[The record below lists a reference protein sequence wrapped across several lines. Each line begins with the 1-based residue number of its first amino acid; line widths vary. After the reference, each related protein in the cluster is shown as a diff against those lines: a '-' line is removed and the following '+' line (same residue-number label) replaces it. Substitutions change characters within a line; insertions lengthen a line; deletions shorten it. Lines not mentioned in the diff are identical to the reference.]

1 MACELWGGL
10 KSEEMIKRINELK
23 AHDIKFEDVWID
35 AGWYPC
41 DYVWQKTGTWRHNEE
56 NFPRGLKPIG
66 DRCKEIGME
75 FLLWFEPER
84 IQVGT
89 EFAEAHPQ
97 WCLKSTIGE
106 ADNPY
111 LLVNL
116 GDAACCEFVTD
127 MLDGF
132 IARHFNQITE
142 CGKLLDP
149 ISDKLTQVAVL
160 IALATRYRELLP
172 LVILCVIKETCQAIG
187 GVIMIKRRNTVQGSL
202 WFGKL
207 STVVF
212 YVCMLVLV
220 VSTLFDVT
228 LSPNMCWLVSA
239 LAGACMLVAF
249 VGYLRVFI
257 LASRKG
263 KPVSDET
270 EKG

>member
-1 MACELWGGL
+1 MQILNVTWKWNIPNTL
-10 KSEEMIKRINELK
+10 SLVRILL
-23 AHDIKFEDVWID
+23 IPV
-35 AGWYPC
+35 
-41 DYVWQKTGTWRHNEE
+41 
-56 NFPRGLKPIG
+56 
-66 DRCKEIGME
+66 
-75 FLLWFEPER
+75 FLVL
-84 IQVGT
+84 
-89 EFAEAHPQ
+89 
-97 WCLKSTIGE
+97 
-106 ADNPY
+106 Y
-111 LLVNL
+111 LNHLDWWAFGVLVFS
-116 GDAACCEFVTD
+116 GVTD

-228 LSPNMCWLVSA
+228 LSPNMRWLVSA

-257 LASRKG
+257 LASRRG

>member
-1 MACELWGGL
+1 MQILNVTWKWNIPNTL
-10 KSEEMIKRINELK
+10 SLVRI
-23 AHDIKFEDVWID
+23 
-35 AGWYPC
+35 
-41 DYVWQKTGTWRHNEE
+41 
-56 NFPRGLKPIG
+56 
-66 DRCKEIGME
+66 
-75 FLLWFEPER
+75 
-84 IQVGT
+84 
-89 EFAEAHPQ
+89 
-97 WCLKSTIGE
+97 
-106 ADNPY
+106 
-111 LLVNL
+111 LLVPVFLVLYLNHL
-116 GDAACCEFVTD
+116 DWWAFGVLVFSGVTD

-132 IARHFNQITE
+132 IARHFNQITD

-149 ISDKLTQVAVL
+149 ISDKLTQVGVL

-212 YVCMLVLV
+212 YVCMSVLV

-228 LSPNMCWLVSA
+228 LSPNMRWLVSA
-239 LAGACMLVAF
+239 LAGACMLIAF

>member
-1 MACELWGGL
+1 MQILNVTWKWNIPNTL
-10 KSEEMIKRINELK
+10 SLVRILL
-23 AHDIKFEDVWID
+23 IPV
-35 AGWYPC
+35 
-41 DYVWQKTGTWRHNEE
+41 
-56 NFPRGLKPIG
+56 
-66 DRCKEIGME
+66 
-75 FLLWFEPER
+75 FLVL
-84 IQVGT
+84 
-89 EFAEAHPQ
+89 
-97 WCLKSTIGE
+97 
-106 ADNPY
+106 Y
-111 LLVNL
+111 LNHWDWWAFGVLAL
-116 GDAACCEFVTD
+116 SGVTD

-172 LVILCVIKETCQAIG
+172 LVILCTAKETCQAIG
-187 GVIMIKRRNTVQGSL
+187 GVILIKRGNRVQGSL

-212 YVCMLVLV
+212 YVCMSMLV

-228 LSPNMCWLVSA
+228 LSPNMRWLVSA